1 MNILKNSDLM
11 IKAMVSMDRELVLKR
26 YAAVRTE
33 MFILNGVTGVTGV
46 YLVDAVK
53 QAVIDLDLSTQD
65 NTQLLA
71 DEVQYDMELLARAYM
86 KLYGEEYKVYTDRY
100 QAYNWYALPF
110 ADWCRAKKGHEALT
124 VSPKYL

>member
-11 IKAMVSMDRELVLKR
+11 IEAMSNMDRELVLKR

-33 MFILNGVTGVTGV
+33 MFTLNGVTGV

-65 NTQLLA
+65 NPQLLA

-86 KLYGEEYKVYTDRY
+86 KLYTEEYKVYTDRY
-100 QAYNWYALPF
+100 QAYNWSPMKF
-110 ADWCRAKKGHEALT
+110 EDWCRGKKGHEALT

>member
-1 MNILKNSDLM
+1 MNILNNRDLM
-11 IKAMVSMDRELVLKR
+11 IKAMASMDRELVLKR

-33 MFILNGVTGVTGV
+33 TYILSGVSGV
-46 YLVDAVK
+46 YLTDAVK

-65 NTQLLA
+65 NPQLLA

-86 KLYGEEYKVYTDRY
+86 KLYGEEY
-100 QAYNWYALPF
+100 QAYVDSQLGYNWAYMKF
-110 ADWCRAKKGHEALT
+110 EDWLRAKKGHEALT

>member
-11 IKAMVSMDRELVLKR
+11 IKAMVGMDRELVLKR

-33 MFILNGVTGVTGV
+33 TYILSGVSGV
-46 YLVDAVK
+46 YLTDAVK

-65 NTQLLA
+65 NPQLLA

-86 KLYGEEYKVYTDRY
+86 KIYGEEYKVYTDRY
-100 QAYNWYALPF
+100 QAYNWSPMKF
-110 ADWCRAKKGHEALT
+110 EDWLRGKGHEALT

>member
-11 IKAMVSMDRELVLKR
+11 IAAMVRMDRELVLKR

-33 MFILNGVTGVTGV
+33 TYILSGVSGV

-65 NTQLLA
+65 NPQLLA

-86 KLYGEEYKVYTDRY
+86 KLYSEEYKVYTDRY
-100 QAYNWYALPF
+100 QAYNWSPMKF
-110 ADWCRAKKGHEALT
+110 EDWCRGKKGHEALT

>member
-1 MNILKNSDLM
+1 MNILKNADLM
-11 IKAMVSMDRELVLKR
+11 IKAMVEMDRALVLKR

-33 MFILNGVTGVTGV
+33 MFTLNGVSGV

-53 QAVIDLDLSTQD
+53 QAVIDLNLGTKD
-65 NTQLLA
+65 NAQLLA

-86 KLYGEEYKVYTDRY
+86 SIYGEEYNVYTDRY
-100 QAYNWYALPF
+100 QAYNWCSLKF
-110 ADWCRAKKGHEALT
+110 EDWLRTKGHDALT

>member
-33 MFILNGVTGVTGV
+33 MFTLNGVTGI

-53 QAVIDLDLSTQD
+53 QAVIDLDLSTQG
-65 NTQLLA
+65 NPQLLA

-86 KLYGEEYKVYTDRY
+86 KLYGEEYKVHTDRY
-100 QAYNWYALPF
+100 EAYNWSPMKF
-110 ADWCRAKKGHEALT
+110 EDWVRSHKGHDALT

>member
-1 MNILKNSDLM
+1 MNILKNADLM
-11 IKAMVSMDRELVLKR
+11 IKTMVGMDRELVLKR

-33 MFILNGVTGVTGV
+33 MFTLNGVTGV

-65 NTQLLA
+65 NPQLLA
-71 DEVQYDMELLARAYM
+71 DEVQYDMEMLARKYM
-86 KLYGEEYKVYTDRY
+86 SVYGEEYKVYTDRY
-100 QAYNWYALPF
+100 QAYNWYAMKF
-110 ADWCRAKKGHEALT
+110 EDWCRGKKGHEALT

>member
-11 IKAMVSMDRELVLKR
+11 IEAMVGMDRELVLKR

-33 MFILNGVTGVTGV
+33 MFTLNDVTGV

-53 QAVIDLDLSTQD
+53 QAVIDLDLRTQ
-65 NTQLLA
+65 NNPQLLA
-71 DEVQYDMELLARAYM
+71 DEVQYDMEMLARAYM
-86 KLYGEEYKVYTDRY
+86 RLYSEEYKVYTDRY
-100 QAYNWYALPF
+100 QAYNWSPMKF
-110 ADWCRAKKGHEALT
+110 EDWCRGKKGHEALT

>member
-11 IKAMVSMDRELVLKR
+11 IQAMVEMDRELVLKR

-33 MFILNGVTGVTGV
+33 MFTINAVGGV

-53 QAVIDLDLSTQD
+53 QAVIDLHLSTED
-65 NTQLLA
+65 NAQLLA

-86 KLYGEEYKVYTDRY
+86 NIYSEEYKVYTDRY
-100 QAYNWYALPF
+100 QAYNWSPSKF
-110 ADWCRAKKGHEALT
+110 EDWLRTKGHNALT
-124 VSPKYL
+124 VSPRYL

>member
-11 IKAMVSMDRELVLKR
+11 IKAMVEMDRELVLKR
-26 YAAVRTE
+26 YVAVRTE
-33 MFILNGVTGVTGV
+33 MFTLNGVSGA

-53 QAVIDLDLSTQD
+53 QAVVDLNLSTED
-65 NTQLLA
+65 DAQLLA

-86 KLYGEEYKVYTDRY
+86 SSYGEEYKVYTGCYR
-100 QAYNWYALPF
+100 AYNWSPMKF
-110 ADWCRAKKGHEALT
+110 EDWLRTKGHDALT

>member
-33 MFILNGVTGVTGV
+33 TYILSGVTGV
-46 YLVDAVK
+46 YLTDAVK

-65 NTQLLA
+65 NPQLLA

-86 KLYGEEYKVYTDRY
+86 KLYAEEYKVYTDRY

>member
-1 MNILKNSDLM
+1 MNILNNSDMM
-11 IKAMVSMDRELVLKR
+11 IKAMVNMDRELVLKR

-33 MFILNGVTGVTGV
+33 MFTLNGVTGV
-46 YLVDAVK
+46 YLVDAIK
-53 QAVIDLDLSTQD
+53 QAVIDLDLATQD
-65 NTQLLA
+65 NAQLLA